1 MTSRT
6 HPMGEIEHWRNE
18 ALIFA
23 RSDNLG
29 NLLKTSLE
37 LMNSVIM
44 SGSHSKTLPLKVQAL
59 RMECASVQDDDPN
72 SDDESRMLH
81 YGVTSTVCA
90 MIISLTGNN
99 ETEPGMSANQ
109 LRVEEIEQWRIK
121 ALHFSRSDMLGQI
134 IKGSLELMQRV
145 IATGLRSQTLPLKI
159 KAMSMECE
167 SAMADD
173 PNREDSSR
181 SLHYGVIFAICTL
194 LEAMTSKEN
203 EKAPEIKMA
212 PIRGVRRV
220 RFEIEE
226 DVSPSSTRDGSISM
240 DDTNRGTDI
249 QERRLLETTSP
260 EEVEQCMSETTASTT
275 NIINDIP
282 NESDEEKPSLTYREM
297 IVEAL
302 ENSKTK
308 QLSSAEICQ
317 YICAKYPYYRS
328 KPEAVEKS
336 VGPCL
341 SKHFRS
347 IASKHTMWRM
357 YYRQKGSRIQEMNTV
372 EIRSPEEPDICI
384 ADNNNDND
392 TTIECEGGRPQLPF
406 REMIIHA
413 LNNSEIKQLSTAEIC
428 EYICNK
434 YPHYRDKVETLEKSI
449 NRCLSKHFR
458 PIVSGLTMWRMYYKH
473 KRNNV
478 QGQHSVEATDD
489 EESSRKKGRMAHHS
503 FNEIDAHASMNTEH
517 DWMNAVDMTNFGENI
532 SPIIDQQVR
541 NANLSANISPFVDHS
556 STSMHSQ
563 ADEEP
568 QAHAVESPSAF
579 VDFEPSGIDNDSA
592 KLEKQKADNFELE
605 NIVEKPS
612 KSYRKM
618 ITEIL
623 QSRPAEYLSTAQIA
637 KSIRDQYPY
646 YREKYTERTMKNICN
661 TTLSRNFQKINTSNM
676 PALWTIRSENTES
689 SIVIEPPASMT
700 SPIDEDPQ
708 ERTTACSFTSSSVHG
723 VSFEIDNIEWRL
735 EEQESQTSETE
746 NADKKPSKN
755 YREMIIDIL
764 GNSPTKFLTAA
775 QIAKS
780 IRDQYPYYRENYTE
794 QAMLNGIYPTLSK
807 RFNKAGVI
815 NGQALWSTEDN
826 AADVSIVE
834 ESLSELPKTYRY
846 QIEEALKSSGPRTSM
861 EISQYICE
869 KYPTKCNAYDL
880 RQRFS
885 SCLFKHFK
893 KTITNGGVTLW
904 SIRLEEEDKHTQFP
918 LESAISNANISIN
931 ESVPHIAESSK
942 EINEAE
948 KSTEK
953 LKELIEG
960 VLRNSETGVLDYAD
974 ISDAIYDQ
982 YPGSSIAELNREIN
996 TCLSENF
1003 EQSFSCDG
1011 HPMWSIRSEIQ
1022 VNAVNASVEST
1033 IREIDE
1039 CNTVP
1044 IVSHSTIGKVTEG
1057 QSKTYKEK
1065 IEDAIMNSDKNMIS
1079 VNEICEFIRDKY
1091 PHSDISKLR
1100 KNVGNR
1106 LSDYFQKTVLS
1117 NGECLWSMRPED
1129 TSETF

>member
-1 MTSRT
+1 MSKASTNTGKQRWNKLVKQTEYSKENENTMQFFAGKIKSDLAAQAERNKIDDDLQR
-6 HPMGEIEHWRNE
+6 HHIENPSKYHVEQKIQKPLTKFKAVKLQDAE

-145 IATGLRSQTLPLKI
+145 IATGLRSQI

-282 NESDEEKPSLTYREM
+282 NESDEEKPSLT
-297 IVEAL
+297 
-302 ENSKTK
+302 
-308 QLSSAEICQ
+308 
-317 YICAKYPYYRS
+317 AKYPYYRS

-357 YYRQKGSRIQEMNTV
+357 YYRQ
-372 EIRSPEEPDICI
+372 
-384 ADNNNDND
+384 
-392 TTIECEGGRPQLPF
+392 
-406 REMIIHA
+406 
-413 LNNSEIKQLSTAEIC
+413 
-428 EYICNK
+428 
-434 YPHYRDKVETLEKSI
+434 
-449 NRCLSKHFR
+449 
-458 PIVSGLTMWRMYYKH
+458 

-637 KSIRDQYPY
+637 KSIR
-646 YREKYTERTMKNICN
+646 
-661 TTLSRNFQKINTSNM
+661 
-676 PALWTIRSENTES
+676 
-689 SIVIEPPASMT
+689 
-700 SPIDEDPQ
+700 
-708 ERTTACSFTSSSVHG
+708 
-723 VSFEIDNIEWRL
+723 
-735 EEQESQTSETE
+735 
-746 NADKKPSKN
+746 
-755 YREMIIDIL
+755 
-764 GNSPTKFLTAA
+764 
-775 QIAKS
+775 
-780 IRDQYPYYRENYTE
+780 
-794 QAMLNGIYPTLSK
+794 
-807 RFNKAGVI
+807 
-815 NGQALWSTEDN
+815 
-826 AADVSIVE
+826 
-834 ESLSELPKTYRY
+834 
-846 QIEEALKSSGPRTSM
+846 
-861 EISQYICE
+861 
-869 KYPTKCNAYDL
+869 
-880 RQRFS
+880 
-885 SCLFKHFK
+885 
-893 KTITNGGVTLW
+893 
-904 SIRLEEEDKHTQFP
+904 
-918 LESAISNANISIN
+918 
-931 ESVPHIAESSK
+931 
-942 EINEAE
+942 
-948 KSTEK
+948 
-953 LKELIEG
+953 
-960 VLRNSETGVLDYAD
+960 
-974 ISDAIYDQ
+974 
-982 YPGSSIAELNREIN
+982 
-996 TCLSENF
+996 
-1003 EQSFSCDG
+1003 
-1011 HPMWSIRSEIQ
+1011 
-1022 VNAVNASVEST
+1022 
-1033 IREIDE
+1033 
-1039 CNTVP
+1039 
-1044 IVSHSTIGKVTEG
+1044 
-1057 QSKTYKEK
+1057 
-1065 IEDAIMNSDKNMIS
+1065 
-1079 VNEICEFIRDKY
+1079 
-1091 PHSDISKLR
+1091 
-1100 KNVGNR
+1100 
-1106 LSDYFQKTVLS
+1106 
-1117 NGECLWSMRPED
+1117 
-1129 TSETF
+1129 